1 VREGFLVQVKDGEI
15 SIEELNERFKIW
27 LRDDYHRC
35 YHQGIKCRPFD
46 RYTSSIMSY
55 PRKQIDPHLLNEH
68 FMVSTERKV
77 KKDATVSLN
86 GKLYEAPA
94 RYIGQTV
101 ELKHV
106 QGDDSEIFI
115 YEDDK
120 RVTRI
125 SYLDAVANGRTYR
138 PTRVDHISLSGS
150 EK

>member
-1 VREGFLVQVKDGEI
+1 
-15 SIEELNERFKIW
+15 
-27 LRDDYHRC
+27 
-35 YHQGIKCRPFD
+35 
-46 RYTSSIMSY
+46 
-55 PRKQIDPHLLNEH
+55 
-68 FMVSTERKV
+68 MVSIQRKV

-94 RYIGQTV
+94 RFIGHTV

-106 QGDDSEIFI
+106 QGDNSEIYI

-125 SYLDAVANGRTYR
+125 SYLDAVANGRSYR
-138 PTRVDHISLSGS
+138 PTKVNHISLSGG